1 MTEYEKIPVLKKGV
15 ILKEVANRKLLL
27 IPEGYIEL
35 DDVSWDILRRCDGVK
50 KLGDILEELKNS
62 YVGDPKSIEEDTI
75 QLLMELKNDRLL
87 DFIP

>member
-15 ILKEVANRKLLL
+15 ILREVASRKLLL

-50 KLGDILEELKNS
+50 KLGDILEELKKFLH
-62 YVGDPKSIEEDTI
+62 G
-75 QLLMELKNDRLL
+75 
-87 DFIP
+87 